1 MTLPSYSSLDFPDW
15 SNQSASLGV
24 PMDDVAG
31 PVHVRYF
38 VYSPLPGNSP
48 RQTEVNSMDHDRLAR
63 QMQFVVEVD
72 KLKRVFRQT
81 WLLDQSRREND
92 AEHSW
97 HLALMVVVLAEY
109 AASEEIDLL
118 RVLKMVLVHD
128 LVEIDAGDTFVY
140 DDQRSQDKADRE
152 RRAADRIFAILAP
165 DQATELRG
173 LWEEFE
179 ARRTPESRFAAAL
192 DRLQPLLHNY
202 YTQGRAWQTHGIT
215 SEQVVAQNRHMIE
228 GAPELWKYAEN
239 LITSAV
245 EEGFLSP

>member
-1 MTLPSYSSLDFPDW
+1 
-15 SNQSASLGV
+15 
-24 PMDDVAG
+24 
-31 PVHVRYF
+31 
-38 VYSPLPGNSP
+38 
-48 RQTEVNSMDHDRLAR
+48 MDHDRLAR

-72 KLKRVFRQT
+72 KLKQVLRQT

-109 AASEEIDLL
+109 AASEGLDLL

-140 DDQRSQDKADRE
+140 DDQRARDKADRE
-152 RRAADRIFAILAP
+152 RRAADRIFDILPP

-179 ARRTPESRFAAAL
+179 ARQTPESRFAAAL
-192 DRLQPLLHNY
+192 DRLQPLMHNY
-202 YTQGRAWQTHGIT
+202 HTQGRAWQAHGIT
-215 SEQVVAQNRHMIE
+215 SRQVVARNRHMIE
-228 GAPELWKYAEN
+228 GAPELWEYAET
-239 LITSAV
+239 LISSAV
-245 EEGFLSP
+245 ERGYLDP